1 MPRGWCFVL
10 TLLLP
15 TAISGQAL
23 VNLPHA
29 DGPAPGFVLES
40 WTVKDG
46 LPVNSINKVIQSK
59 SGYIWLATFDGLVR
73 FDGVRFTTFNIGN
86 SEGLPTSRIV
96 DVVEESDGSLLLTT
110 EFKQLV
116 RFRDGKFTL
125 LKRIASTGAIRPES
139 LSVKGVDG
147 RTWVATRSGIFVDG
161 HLAYARPQLIG
172 YAMWVTSIAA
182 DHEGSLWFGTI
193 SSGLHQIKRAVFVMY
208 GVDQEPSANNL
219 YSVTPSKRGGIWAG
233 TWGAGSISHIDG
245 TRVETFGPEH
255 GVPSAAISLHEPDG

>member
-1 MPRGWCFVL
+1 MGRGIGRFASALRKRRGGDRLSDASLQSRSDFGGEAALAASTQDQKRRRSLVGSLKSKRTFWLRGASSDTLCAMPRGWCFVL

-86 SEGLPTSRIV
+86 SDGLPTSRIIA
-96 DVVEESDGSLLLTT
+96 VVEESHGSLLLTT
-110 EFKQLV
+110 EFNQLV
-116 RFRDGKFTL
+116 RFR
-125 LKRIASTGAIRPES
+125 
-139 LSVKGVDG
+139 
-147 RTWVATRSGIFVDG
+147 
-161 HLAYARPQLIG
+161 
-172 YAMWVTSIAA
+172 
-182 DHEGSLWFGTI
+182 
-193 SSGLHQIKRAVFVMY
+193 
-208 GVDQEPSANNL
+208 
-219 YSVTPSKRGGIWAG
+219 
-233 TWGAGSISHIDG
+233 
-245 TRVETFGPEH
+245 
-255 GVPSAAISLHEPDG
+255 